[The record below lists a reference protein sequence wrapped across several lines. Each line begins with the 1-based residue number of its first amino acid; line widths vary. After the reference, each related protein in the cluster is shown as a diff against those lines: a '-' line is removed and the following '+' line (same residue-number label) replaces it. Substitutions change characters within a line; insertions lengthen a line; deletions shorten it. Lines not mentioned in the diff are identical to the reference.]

1 MKKMA
6 KVLALALALCMVLS
20 VSAFAETLSGDYGTS
35 AANKETKT
43 LTITVDVGAGKTEPI
58 ALLVVDKDTAVANAT
73 DATIYFIDQKPAEDG
88 KATFTAPIAKDVDMV
103 DIYVGSSTIAG
114 DLSAA
119 CKVGDDVVIK
129 NLSGITISAGETAD
143 VKKIYNINDA
153 IEGAYDE
160 EGNHIVATRPV
171 VAIKV
176 NVNNVDII
184 KMIWAI
190 RGHNDKVAY
199 SNALTLSDADYRSLE
214 GDTWITGVFG
224 TEQLQSIIGP
234 TIANVDAIFLAADGK
249 TEYFT
254 NEADKK

>member
-20 VSAFAETLSGDYGTS
+20 VSAFAETLSGKYGAS
-35 AANKETKT
+35 EAEIATKT
-43 LTITVDVGAGKTEPI
+43 LSITVDLKNDSTEPI

-73 DATIYFIDQKPAEDG
+73 DATIYFIDQKPAEAG

-129 NLSGITISAGETAD
+129 NLTGITISAGDVDD
-143 VKKIYNINDA
+143 VKKIYNIDDV
-153 IEGAYDE
+153 IEGTE
-160 EGNHIVATRPV
+160 VVATRPV

-176 NVNNVDII
+176 NVKDVSIL

-190 RGHNDKVAY
+190 RNGATVAY
-199 SNALTLSDADYRSLE
+199 SNALTLTDADYSSLE

-224 TEQLQSIIGP
+224 TEALANAIGGNI
-234 TIANVDAIFLAADGK
+234 TDVDAIFLAADGN
-249 TEYFT
+249 EYFT
-254 NEADKK
+254 NDDDAENKKD